1 MPPQDGVRR
10 DQRRHVTQDLSS
22 EAVAV
27 HGESTSLG
35 ISQPQAP
42 PVKVLFEDA
51 VLFPQV
57 LDDFEL
63 VAIHPARQ
71 CHEDDPQPDRVDHEP
86 SLLVGASA
94 SGERLAAYLEKSET

>member
-10 DQRRHVTQDLSS
+10 DQRRHATQDLSS

-57 LDDFEL
+57 LDDL
-63 VAIHPARQ
+63 STR
-71 CHEDDPQPDRVDHEP
+71 
-86 SLLVGASA
+86 
-94 SGERLAAYLEKSET
+94 SGSGSSSWHWRAG